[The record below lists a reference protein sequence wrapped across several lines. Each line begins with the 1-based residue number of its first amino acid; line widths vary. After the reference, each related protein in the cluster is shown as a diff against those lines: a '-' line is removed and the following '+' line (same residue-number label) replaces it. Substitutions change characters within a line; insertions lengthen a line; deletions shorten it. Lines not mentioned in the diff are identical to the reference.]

1 MQMSL
6 VPPAS
11 PVLTA
16 PPRKGFV
23 RWALRRVRT
32 YAGGVQAP
40 PAGNTEQALYGFA
53 QPILGLRVLLSDPA
67 LLREALYPAGLLA
80 AACALYASLGT
91 DAPGWAN
98 WFKCFYKAFAA
109 LAPLPSFFFANHY
122 ARLAAMIRWRM
133 GFGACG
139 PRELPGES
147 LKESIQRDRNA
158 PEPWFV
164 RIVKRTAARLPRI
177 LGGPLRLFA
186 RLCDKL
192 AMDSRGEIERMESN
206 RAVSVGFSLSTAALL
221 ATPVLNLLLRPIIIA
236 GSWTLFAVRTPS
248 ATCVIPAR
256 MSRRLWPRPSPSPT
270 ARFRESSPV
279 QVSTRSPI
287 PASPLSVS
295 GLAPFFT
302 ASRTSSARPRV
313 MMAAR
318 VLLPKPMPS
327 EMPAAMAQTFFNDP
341 PSSTPATSIEV

>member
-1 MQMSL
+1 MSL

-11 PVLTA
+11 PVLSA

-23 RWALRRVRT
+23 RWALRRVRS
-32 YAGGVQAP
+32 YAGGVQVP

-53 QPILGLRVLLSDPA
+53 QPILGLRVLLSEPA

-139 PRELPGES
+139 PREMPWGLLAGRMIRQALIVAIGVAPLLLLTRLLPAVGDYLSAAVLAIWSLHWVVADAFDDAQVCLPGES

-221 ATPVLNLLLRPIIIA
+221 ATPVLNLLFRPIIIA
-236 GSWTLFAVRTPS
+236 GSSHLLGQLEKDELRSHSLPTRLPS
-248 ATCVIPAR
+248 FSGAG
-256 MSRRLWPRPSPSPT
+256 
-270 ARFRESSPV
+270 
-279 QVSTRSPI
+279 TRI
-287 PASPLSVS
+287 
-295 GLAPFFT
+295 
-302 ASRTSSARPRV
+302 SALER
-313 MMAAR
+313 
-318 VLLPKPMPS
+318 
-327 EMPAAMAQTFFNDP
+327 
-341 PSSTPATSIEV
+341 